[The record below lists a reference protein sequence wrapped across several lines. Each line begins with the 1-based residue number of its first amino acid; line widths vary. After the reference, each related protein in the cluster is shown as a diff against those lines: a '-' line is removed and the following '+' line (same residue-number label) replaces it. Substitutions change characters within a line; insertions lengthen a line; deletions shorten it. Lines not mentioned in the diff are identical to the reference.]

1 MMTMSVEDETLG
13 SDDLLDEVDLHAGCT
28 VDIACPSSTLVALA
42 LPPTRVECESFIDLA
57 IIAPHAHFSIS
68 VDSDAHIGRV
78 KELIGE
84 ELDVEASTV
93 TLVFCGEPLVDDE
106 ETVGE
111 CGLDEG
117 TALNAFVR
125 GVKVARPASLAA
137 AAAAAGG
144 GEGGIAESVFCIFDD
159 DETGRI
165 SFKNLKRVAKEL
177 GSKMTDEALQEIIDA
192 GDLDGDGEWSLKE
205 FFDQTMTAG
214 ASSGWGGGP
223 PHPDEAPLRIWEWFY
238 IWNGI
243 LRGSASC

>member
-1 MMTMSVEDETLG
+1 
-13 SDDLLDEVDLHAGCT
+13 
-28 VDIACPSSTLVALA
+28 
-42 LPPTRVECESFIDLA
+42 
-57 IIAPHAHFSIS
+57 
-68 VDSDAHIGRV
+68 
-78 KELIGE
+78 
-84 ELDVEASTV
+84 
-93 TLVFCGEPLVDDE
+93 
-106 ETVGE
+106 VGE

-144 GEGGIAESVFCIFDD
+144 GGGGTAESVFCIFDD

-205 FFDQTMTAG
+205 FFDLMILKMTAG
-214 ASSGWGGGP
+214 ASSGWGGGGGGLALREAFHLCGGDVGGVTLASGTAAAEQQKLIDKALGWGKVRTIAYSVLSIIFASLSP
-223 PHPDEAPLRIWEWFY
+223 PFVSPPLSLSLSRSSHTLFFFSLSLSLSLPLLPFSFPSTFVSFP
-238 IWNGI
+238 GKT
-243 LRGSASC
+243 LRQGLVSTRAV